1 MEASGRYSVLELAR
15 LQKRL
20 EDKQHSLTARSAAQ
34 PPSRTD
40 PPAQP
45 ASRTDPPSQP
55 FSRADPLASHSDPH
69 ASRTD
74 PTLKPAAPRS
84 AGPPLGRLLPA
95 GPPRLMFGSRPG
107 GSSSSRGAANAKNL
121 SAVGGGGRTPTAQ
134 RAANAK
140 ILSAVGGGRTPTAR
154 RLANGKP
161 RAEGGIKT
169 PPTPQGLASS
179 AKILPAGG
187 GTPSAQR
194 VATSAKTLSSNG
206 GTPSP
211 KPVAVKPENM
221 EKTVAAVA
229 AATSKPIKTKTNELG
244 TGTAADFNRKRG
256 HR

>member
-1 MEASGRYSVLELAR
+1 LEASGRYSVLELAR

-34 PPSRTD
+34 PSPRTDPAAQPSSRTD
-40 PPAQP
+40 PTVQP
-45 ASRTDPPSQP
+45 FSRTDPLPS
-55 FSRADPLASHSDPH
+55 H
-69 ASRTD
+69 ATRTD

-107 GSSSSRGAANAKNL
+107 GSSSRGVANAKNL

-187 GTPSAQR
+187 GTLSPQR
-194 VATSAKTLSSNG
+194 VATSAKTLPANG

-211 KPVAVKPENM
+211 KPVAVKPEDM
-221 EKTVAAVA
+221 EKTVAALA

-244 TGTAADFNRKRG
+244 TVQQQILILK
-256 HR
+256 